1 MIMDRENN
9 FINSR
14 REFIKRTSMMAMAVS
29 IPVFQSCDEEDS
41 VPNSCGTTTDILG
54 PFYKAGAPLREEIIP
69 ANNMSP
75 PLIVE
80 GKVFSD
86 CDDVLSNALVEI
98 WNADTDGEYDTSE
111 EYWFRGSYQTGADG
125 LYRFKTIIPGRYLNG
140 ATYRPSHIHFRI
152 TAQGFPELVS
162 QIYFKDD
169 PFIVEDPWASNPA
182 ASQRILTISKDE
194 NDVDKV
200 LFDIF
205 LTN

>member
-1 MIMDRENN
+1 MDRENN

-14 REFIKRTSMMAMAVS
+14 REFIKKTSLIAMAVS
-29 IPVFQSCDEEDS
+29 MPVLQSCDEEGS
-41 VPNSCGTTTDILG
+41 APTGCGTTTDILG
-54 PFYKAGAPLREEIIP
+54 PFYKAGAPVREDIIP
-69 ANNMSP
+69 AHNMST

-80 GKVFSD
+80 GKVFGD
-86 CDDVLSNALVEI
+86 CDKVLNNALVEI
-98 WNADTDGEYDTSE
+98 WNANESGEYDTSE
-111 EYWFRGSYQTGADG
+111 DYSFRGSYQTGTDG

-152 TAQGFPELVS
+152 TAAGFQELVS

-169 PFIVEDPWASNPA
+169 PFIDEDPWASNPA